1 MPTEKKTLV
10 IGASNNPDRYSYLA
24 LKKLQANHHPVA
36 AIGVKNVVVAGVQI
50 YTTQLQFENIHTVS
64 IYINPSLQAS
74 YYSYLI
80 NLKPKRIIFNPG
92 TENHELAALAAA
104 QGIEVIEACTLVML
118 AAGTY

>member
-1 MPTEKKTLV
+1 MSTEKKTLL

-24 LKKLQANHHPVA
+24 LKKLQAYHHPVA
-36 AIGVKNVVVAGVQI
+36 AIGVKNIVVSGVQI
-50 YTTQLQFENIHTVS
+50 YTTQMQFENIHTVS

-118 AAGTY
+118 AVGTY